1 VVGREKDGLRMI
13 EDAHKDPGI
22 DLTKQHGLRNIKF
35 KDSSRKFMRHPFFFL
50 VAFGFL
56 DFAF

>member
-1 VVGREKDGLRMI
+1 MI
-13 EDAHKDPGI
+13 EDAHKEPGI